1 MKLLTHAVVLDEYY
15 LFADSF
21 ALLLQKECG
30 MDMVQAFSNTEEF
43 EQFMRDFGPEELYV
57 FLDYYAPKDNGLRLL
72 TEIKRFNPKA
82 KVIFVISNLTSGV
95 LRSIMQY
102 RPHGILS
109 KNSARETLMECVAD
123 VKAGRFYVAPML
135 AAKLL
140 AESPQEAVTFTP
152 RELEILK
159 YFAEGFTIEE
169 TAQKIFLSKHT
180 IVAHR
185 RKMMAKVKGNTIAQ
199 LLTYAKEQ
207 GLI

>member
-30 MDMVQAFSNTEEF
+30 MDIVQAFSDVEAF
-43 EQFMRDFGPEELYV
+43 EQSIRAFGQQEVYV
-57 FLDYYAPKDNGLRLL
+57 FLDYYLPRDNGLTLL
-72 TEIKRFNPKA
+72 TEIKRFNPNA
-82 KVIFVISNLTSGV
+82 KIIFVTRNLTSGV

-102 RPHGILS
+102 RPHGILT
-109 KNSARETLMECVAD
+109 KNSARETLLECIAD
-123 VKAGRFYVAPML
+123 VKAGHFYVAPML

-140 AESPQEAVTFTP
+140 SESPQEVVTFTP

-159 YFAEGFTIEE
+159 YFSDGFTIEE

-180 IVAHR
+180 VVAHR

-199 LLTYAKEQ
+199 LLTYAQEQ